1 MNEEAASPSL
11 GEACGAPAAAGAGPK
26 AALVAAEAIRRRS
39 LAQTEA
45 ARLCRTDQP
54 TLSKVLRGQHG
65 LVSLDKLLGWLTGLG
80 VGVEIRLDPDG
91 PAGGVAVR
99 DGAAAS
105 SEAEERFRALAAAT
119 SEGVA
124 IHDGERVVE
133 ANDALCAI
141 YGYERAE
148 VIGRDPR
155 DFLAPDMA
163 ARSEAL
169 AAAGYGEPYE
179 THGRR
184 KGGSAFPVELC
195 GKSITYQGRPVRVVT
210 ARDLTAQKAAE
221 SALREG
227 EERLRLAQEAAGIGT
242 WDWDLSTGA
251 IRWSP
256 EMYRVVGAGP
266 G

>member
-11 GEACGAPAAAGAGPK
+11 GEACGARAGAGTGPK
-26 AALVAAEAIRRRS
+26 AALVAAVAEAIRRRS

-54 TLSKVLRGQHG
+54 TLSKVLRGRHG
-65 LVSLDKLLGWLTGLG
+65 LVSLDKLLGWLAALG

-91 PAGGVAVR
+91 SAGGIAVR

-124 IHDGERVVE
+124 IHTGERVVE

-141 YGYERAE
+141 YGYERGE

-184 KGGSAFPVELC
+184 KDGSTFPVELC
-195 GKSITYQGRPVRVVT
+195 GKSITFRGR
-210 ARDLTAQKAAE
+210 
-221 SALREG
+221 
-227 EERLRLAQEAAGIGT
+227 
-242 WDWDLSTGA
+242 
-251 IRWSP
+251 
-256 EMYRVVGAGP
+256 
-266 G
+266 